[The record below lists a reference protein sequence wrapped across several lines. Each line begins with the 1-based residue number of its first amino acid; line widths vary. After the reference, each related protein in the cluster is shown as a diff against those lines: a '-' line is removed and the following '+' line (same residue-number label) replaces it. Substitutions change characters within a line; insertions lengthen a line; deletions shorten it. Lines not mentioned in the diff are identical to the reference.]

1 MSRLS
6 PRLASGPQTLK
17 ELYWAISLISLQGF
31 GGVLPVA
38 QREFV
43 ENHKWLTLQE
53 FIEDWSVA
61 QVLPGPNVVN
71 LAIIFGGKCFGIIG
85 SIVSLAGMLS
95 IPMVL
100 LMLIAAF
107 FNHFHGNVVVIGVLR
122 GMGIVA
128 SGLIAGSVLKMASVL
143 KKHPLGFWKC
153 ILIAVACFVGIV
165 VFHISFVILLL
176 TLGLLSMVLT
186 YFQLIKQVNHE

>member
-71 LAIIFGGKCFGIIG
+71 LAIIF
-85 SIVSLAGMLS
+85 
-95 IPMVL
+95 
-100 LMLIAAF
+100 
-107 FNHFHGNVVVIGVLR
+107 
-122 GMGIVA
+122 
-128 SGLIAGSVLKMASVL
+128 
-143 KKHPLGFWKC
+143 
-153 ILIAVACFVGIV
+153 
-165 VFHISFVILLL
+165 
-176 TLGLLSMVLT
+176 
-186 YFQLIKQVNHE
+186 